1 MDFREAFELRAV
13 LREGVDLVEQAGCLL
28 GNREGVDAVRLEV
41 AGDAL
46 DVAVEEVVEVD
57 DLVLVDAALDVVPSE
72 SRAEAEVFQLLRRGR
87 LVSAVE
93 VVEFLDFR
101 FHGNPL
107 LSFSRAR
114 ARCPSRGHPS
124 RLP

>member
-57 DLVLVDAALDVVPSE
+57 DLVLVDAALEGVRPMAGTSLQPK
-72 SRAEAEVFQLLRRGR
+72 EATCI
-87 LVSAVE
+87 SAA
-93 VVEFLDFR
+93 LA
-101 FHGNPL
+101 
-107 LSFSRAR
+107 S
-114 ARCPSRGHPS
+114 
-124 RLP
+124 